1 MLGQLWKYSTLLKLE
16 DWMQPTIVFDI
27 DGTLTDYKEFIKKRP
42 FPYFE
47 KKYAMKAVHPCELEP
62 EDIFDI

>member
-1 MLGQLWKYSTLLKLE
+1 
-16 DWMQPTIVFDI
+16 MQPTIVFDI